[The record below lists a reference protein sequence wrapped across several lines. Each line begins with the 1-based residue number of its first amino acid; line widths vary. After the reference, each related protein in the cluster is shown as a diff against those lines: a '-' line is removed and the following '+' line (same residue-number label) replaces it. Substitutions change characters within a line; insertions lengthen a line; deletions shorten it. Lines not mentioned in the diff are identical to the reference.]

1 MLDVIPSPN
10 VLSPN
15 QLDFGPRL
23 PYVSSEEK
31 PQQPSGFCVFRCS
44 FSSSTSSA
52 SSRSSPCQFW
62 LSRPRVPE
70 ERDRDLAFIKDEDNM
85 LAEATAPWF
94 ATSFFAAAT
103 TYLLSTNLR
112 ILDWVSRLT
121 ADSLKGSFLGESQ
134 FCFES

>member
-1 MLDVIPSPN
+1 
-10 VLSPN
+10 
-15 QLDFGPRL
+15 
-23 PYVSSEEK
+23 
-31 PQQPSGFCVFRCS
+31 
-44 FSSSTSSA
+44 
-52 SSRSSPCQFW
+52 
-62 LSRPRVPE
+62 
-70 ERDRDLAFIKDEDNM
+70 M

-121 ADSLKGSFLGESQ
+121 ADSLKVSFLGESQ